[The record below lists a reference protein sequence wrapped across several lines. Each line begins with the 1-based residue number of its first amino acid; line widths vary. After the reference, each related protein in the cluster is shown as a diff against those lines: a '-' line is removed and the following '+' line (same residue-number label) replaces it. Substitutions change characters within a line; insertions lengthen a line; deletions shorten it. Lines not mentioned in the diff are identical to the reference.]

1 MDDVGIEV
9 GDEVGLDVGGVEVVV
24 DKAWVDAVGVEV
36 VGNEGLGYLWRGI
49 SNR

>member
-24 DKAWVDAVGVEV
+24 DKA
-36 VGNEGLGYLWRGI
+36 
-49 SNR
+49 